1 MSTSDP
7 TRRPKAPRE
16 LEIHNLRSEYA
27 REDLHGEDLH
37 PDPVEQFKL
46 WFQQALDHQV
56 LEPTAMTLATADA
69 DGQPSAR
76 TVLLK
81 EVDTQ
86 GFVFYTN
93 YESRKGLDLEANPRA
108 ALLFFWPQLERQ
120 VRVEGSVQ
128 RVSRKSAEAYFHSR
142 PRGSQL
148 GAWAS
153 PQSRPLQDRRELE
166 QALVEVEERF
176 AGEEKI
182 PLPPHWG
189 GLRLIPEALEFWQGR
204 PSRLHDRFLYSR
216 VAEGWSIR
224 RLAP

>member
-1 MSTSDP
+1 MSSSG
-7 TRRPKAPRE
+7 PKHQPGAPQD
-16 LEIHNLRSEYA
+16 LEIQDLRSEYT
-27 REDLHGEDLH
+27 RDDLHARDLH
-37 PDPVEQFKL
+37 PDPLQQFKL
-46 WFQQALDHQV
+46 WFQQALDRQV
-56 LEPTAMTLATADA
+56 PEPTAMTLATVDA

-81 EVDTQ
+81 EADAE

-93 YESRKGLDLEANPRA
+93 YESRKSRDLEVNPKA

-120 VRVEGSVQ
+120 VRVEGTVQ
-128 RVSRKSAEAYFHSR
+128 KDSEEANAAYFNSR
-142 PRGSQL
+142 PRGSRL

-153 PQSRPLQDRRELE
+153 PQSRPLKDRRELE
-166 QALVEVEERF
+166 QAFAEAEERF
-176 AGEEKI
+176 ADGEI

-189 GLRLIPEALEFWQGR
+189 GWKLSPQTFEFWQGR

-216 VAEGWSIR
+216 EANGWSLR